1 MTIADPTEKRPL
13 GGGARS
19 VLMDSINRNQPEENR
34 ADLSGPEAA
43 ARIKDLAERAESCIF
58 CTEVATPG
66 SSRARPMAVQQV
78 DEQGHLWFLS
88 ASDSHKNE
96 EVARD
101 PVVHLYFQAN
111 AHAGFLSITGTVN
124 TSRDR
129 AKIEELW
136 KPIMKTWF
144 TGGIDDPRIT
154 VLRVTPTEGY
164 YWDTKHGRAVAGLKM
179 LIGAAIGKTLDD
191 SIEGTLSFP
200 RQPGWS

>member
-1 MTIADPTEKRPL
+1 
-13 GGGARS
+13 
-19 VLMDSINRNQPEENR
+19 MDSINRNQPEQNR
-34 ADLSGPEAA
+34 ADLSGAEAA
-43 ARIKDLAERAESCIF
+43 HKVKDLAERAESCFF
-58 CTEVATPG
+58 CTEVVTPG

-78 DEQGHLWFLS
+78 DEQGNLWFLS

-96 EVARD
+96 EVERD

-111 AHAGFLSITGTVN
+111 AHSGFLSLTGTVH

-144 TGGIDDPRIT
+144 TEGIDDPRIT
-154 VLRVTPTEGY
+154 VLRVSPTDGY

-179 LIGAAIGKTLDD
+179 LVGAAIGKTLDD

-200 RQPGWS
+200 RTPGW